1 MIKLFLAFLFLVTLT
16 LSCKQKQN
24 VKHFYVS
31 YRDREYEKADTNII
45 FNIEKVQTKDTT
57 KIIYNC
63 QIDTLGYYFVNNNRD
78 SSKIKSSYDY
88 NGKIRAV
95 EDKIAI
101 IDKDTF
107 NVTAY
112 LSYEHGEDGSSIHY
126 FTPQFGVFTT
136 HSGTWPGIRFLQTS
150 DTTTN
155 RKIIKLLKA
164 TVPDFFL
171 RGKLANDW

>member
-1 MIKLFLAFLFLVTLT
+1 MIKHFLAFLCLVTLT

-24 VKHFYVS
+24 IRHFYVS
-31 YRDREYEKADTNII
+31 YRDREYEKADTIII
-45 FNIEKVQTKDTT
+45 FNIDKEETKDTT
-57 KIIYNC
+57 KIIYYC
-63 QIDTLGYYFVNNNRD
+63 QIDTLSYYFVNHNRD

-88 NGKIRAV
+88 DGKIRPVADTTV
-95 EDKIAI
+95 I

-107 NVTAY
+107 NVTEY
-112 LSYEHGEDGSSIHY
+112 ISNEFVTDGSLIHY

-150 DTTTN
+150 DTATN

-164 TVPDFFL
+164 TVPDFFI
-171 RGKLANDW
+171 RGKLAN